1 MLEKNIANK
10 RVIVTKAKYYVDDLF
25 NKYYVDNKTVVFDYN
40 KKEIEVA
47 NWLAKTFNEK
57 VYMLPRI
64 NIPEGIK
71 TADYLFKNEKWDLKE
86 INSNG
91 KRVFDNRINGNKEQS
106 KNYIFDVTNSKLANK
121 EIINQIRH
129 IYSPRDRQW
138 VDKVIVKRNQKIIII
153 YKRK

>member
-1 MLEKNIANK
+1 MSSKKVAYIDITKESIKNIANK

-25 NKYYVDNKTVVFDYN
+25 NKYYVDN

-71 TADYLFKNEKWDLKE
+71 TADYLFKNEK
-86 INSNG
+86 
-91 KRVFDNRINGNKEQS
+91 
-106 KNYIFDVTNSKLANK
+106 
-121 EIINQIRH
+121 
-129 IYSPRDRQW
+129 
-138 VDKVIVKRNQKIIII
+138 
-153 YKRK
+153 